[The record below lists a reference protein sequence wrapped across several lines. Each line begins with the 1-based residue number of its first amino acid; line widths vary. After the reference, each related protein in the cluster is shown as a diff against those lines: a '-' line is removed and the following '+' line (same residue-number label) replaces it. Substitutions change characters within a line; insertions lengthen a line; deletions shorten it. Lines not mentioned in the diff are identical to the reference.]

1 MTKKKEQFKEALDC
15 CAVPPDNA
23 THVLRAQYSDGF
35 WFGLI
40 FGVIFGAVGYMI
52 GHTFDA

>member
-1 MTKKKEQFKEALDC
+1 MTKKKEAFKENLDC
-15 CAVPPDNA
+15 QAEQRSNA